1 MTTKTQARNNEASRI
16 SKLSAAYRKH
26 QSAIQDA
33 LDRRAQVM
41 RSHIP
46 VIVASA
52 PDGTLYRIGCTS
64 GGYRVLSVEQG
75 RQAS

>member
-1 MTTKTQARNNEASRI
+1 MTTKTREANNEASRI

-26 QSAIQDA
+26 QTAIQDA
-33 LDRRAQVM
+33 LDRRAQAM
-41 RSHIP
+41 RSNMP

-52 PDGTLYRIGCTS
+52 PDGTRYRIGCTS
-64 GGYRVLSVEQG
+64 RGYAVLGVEQG

>member
-1 MTTKTQARNNEASRI
+1 MTTKTRERNNEASRI

-26 QSAIQDA
+26 QSAIQSA
-33 LDRRAQVM
+33 LKAREQAQRANM
-41 RSHIP
+41 R

-52 PDGTLYRIGCTS
+52 PDGTLYRIGCTTH
-64 GGYRVLSVEQG
+64 GYAVLGVEQG

>member
-1 MTTKTQARNNEASRI
+1 MTTKTRERNNEASRI

-26 QSAIQDA
+26 QPAIQAA
-33 LDRRAQVM
+33 LERRAQVM
-41 RSHIP
+41 RSNLP

-52 PDGTLYRIGCTS
+52 PDGTLYRIACTS
-64 GGYRVLSVEQG
+64 RGYAVVSAELG